1 MAADY
6 FNILMKSMFIEN
18 MALAF
23 FLGMCT
29 FLACS
34 KKVETAIGLGFA
46 VILVQGLTVPL
57 NNFIYNFLLREGALS
72 WVPGVGDSL
81 AKLDFSFLTFIAF
94 IGSIAASVQL
104 LEMFLDKFVPNLY
117 VALGV
122 FLPLITVNCAILG
135 GSLFMQERDLNFGE
149 SVVYGVGSGAGWAL
163 AIVGL
168 AAIRDRLSY
177 SNVPDGLR
185 GLGLAFITTGLMAL
199 GFLSFGGIQL

>member
-1 MAADY
+1 MQELL
-6 FNILMKSMFIEN
+6 NIFIKSMFIEN

-34 KKVETAIGLGFA
+34 KKIETAIGLGFA
-46 VILVQGLTVPL
+46 VIIVQAMTIPL
-57 NNFIYNFLLREGALS
+57 NNFLYNALLREGALA
-72 WVPGVGDSL
+72 WLPFGGEFFEN
-81 AKLDFSFLTFIAF
+81 LDLSFLTFITF

-104 LEMFLDKFVPNLY
+104 LEMTLDKFAPALY

-135 GSLFMQERDLNFGE
+135 GSLFMQERDLNFIE
-149 SVVYGVGSGAGWAL
+149 SIVYGVGSGAGWAL
-163 AIVGL
+163 AIVLL
-168 AAIRDRLSY
+168 AAIRDKLSY
-177 SNVPDGLR
+177 SNVPEGLR

>member
-1 MAADY
+1 MQEY
-6 FNILMKSMFIEN
+6 INILIKAIFIEN

-46 VILVQGLTVPL
+46 VIFVLGITVPL
-57 NNFIYNFLLREGALS
+57 NNLVYNLLLKDGAMA
-72 WVPGVGDSL
+72 WVPVFGDSL
-81 AKLDFSFLTFIAF
+81 GEQDLSFLGLISY
-94 IGSIAASVQL
+94 IGVIAATVQL
-104 LEMFLDKFVPNLY
+104 LEMFLDKFMPALY

-135 GSLFMQERDLNFGE
+135 GSLFMVEADLNFGQ
-149 SVVYGVGSGAGWAL
+149 SVVFGIGNGIGWAL
-163 AIVGL
+163 AVVLL
-168 AAIRDRLSY
+168 AAIREKMTY

-185 GLGLAFITTGLMAL
+185 GLGITFIVTGLMAI
-199 GFLSFGGIQL
+199 GFMAFGGIQL